1 MLEDSPQ
8 SGPDSPHSLEGSLQF
23 PPALLALA
31 EPARRRPKLPAAE
44 MRALNA
50 ALCNDR
56 WLTTRE
62 LGALLQRDADN
73 LQTRFLTAMVR
84 EGQLELRFPD
94 VPNRPD
100 QAYRRVAG
108 DSPATTTP

>member
-1 MLEDSPQ
+1 
-8 SGPDSPHSLEGSLQF
+8 
-23 PPALLALA
+23 
-31 EPARRRPKLPAAE
+31 
-44 MRALNA
+44 MRDLNA

-108 DSPATTTP
+108 DSPATTTACFGKTGIKEPSPWVLVEQRKQ